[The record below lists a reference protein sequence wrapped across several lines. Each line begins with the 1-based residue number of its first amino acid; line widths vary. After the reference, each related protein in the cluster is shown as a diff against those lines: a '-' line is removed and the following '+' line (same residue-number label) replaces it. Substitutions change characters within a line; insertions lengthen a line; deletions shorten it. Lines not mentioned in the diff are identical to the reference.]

1 MAYELLINE
10 PPLQVIP
17 TLAHRIGLNEAI
29 VLQQIHYWL
38 NPKLNKNYFQN
49 RFWVWNTYE
58 QWQEQFPFW
67 GITTIRRII
76 FNLEELGI
84 LETFTSGDF
93 KRLKHYTINYEKLND
108 LTAEDFDQIE
118 KVAANQPSHSSVQY
132 GQIEMLKSTD
142 RAAQVGQ
149 VDLSNMDSVY
159 IDTETTSSEN
169 TLLPPL
175 TPPSKIF
182 AVEKCHEEKE
192 EEKNQIYFQMLKNW
206 NNTIQ
211 SKLYCGKEVHLTEKR
226 LMLLKAFLEKV
237 LNGKIESWIDYC
249 ELISKSRFLCGNN
262 SSGFKVTLDWAL
274 VPDNAYKLLEG
285 VIYDKQENI
294 SSKSNVTLDHKPW
307 ELFYEE
313 LAQAIPSGKY
323 SQQWLKISLSLAKVV
338 SQNKYR
344 AWFSKVSLS
353 DLSATKAIFS
363 VDGIFTKEYITNHFS
378 SEVRYAVQSQFPEVV
393 QIEFHVIPSQKGTA

>member
-1 MAYELLINE
+1 MKHELLINE

-17 TLAHRIGLNEAI
+17 TLAHKIGLNEAI

-58 QWQEQFPFW
+58 QWQEQFSFW
-67 GITTIRRII
+67 GITTIRRVI

-93 KRLKHYTINYEKLND
+93 KKLKHYTINYEKLND
-108 LTAEDFDQIE
+108 LTIDDFDQIE
-118 KVAANQPSHSSVQY
+118 KVAANQPSHSSVQN
-132 GQIEMLKSTD
+132 GQIEMLKPTD

-159 IDTETTSSEN
+159 IDSETTSSEN
-169 TLLPPL
+169 TLPPP
-175 TPPSKIF
+175 TPRSKNF
-182 AVEKCHEEKE
+182 AIEKSHEEE
-192 EEKNQIYFQMLKNW
+192 EEKNQIYFQMLENW

-226 LMLLKAFLEKV
+226 LERLKTFLDKV
-237 LNGKIESWIDYC
+237 LSGKINSWNDYC
-249 ELISKSRFLCGNN
+249 EIISKSQFLCGQN
-262 SSGFKVTLDWAL
+262 SSGFKVTLDWAI

-285 VIYDKQENI
+285 AIYDKQEITANR
-294 SSKSNVTLDHKPW
+294 SNVTPDDKPW

-313 LAQAIPSGKY
+313 LARAIPSGKY
-323 SQQWLKISLSLAKVV
+323 LQQWLKISLSLAKIVG
-338 SQNKYR
+338 QNKYR
-344 AWFSKVSLS
+344 TWFSRVFLS
-353 DLSATKAIFS
+353 ELTTTRAILS
-363 VDGIFTKEYITNHFS
+363 VDGLFTKEYITNHFS
-378 SEVRYAVQSQFPEVV
+378 SEVKCAVQSQFPEVV
-393 QIEFHVIPSQKGTA
+393 QIEFHAIPSQKGIV